1 MTEAAAT
8 AAAGPGAAQAHAAGL
23 ALSQA
28 FGRIRQT
35 RMAGLPFLNPA
46 LHVEAV
52 GFRPWGERVLGVLVT
67 PWAMNLVVLPGRDRG
82 FPALGADVRQTWSFP
97 SGDYDF
103 MGGEE
108 VECGPFHFCSLF
120 SPMADFA
127 DQGAARATAEAVLE
141 ALFAEDEAVRAERAK
156 AAREAAQLAGEPAP
170 LSRRG
175 FLSGGRSA

>member
-1 MTEAAAT
+1 MSDANLAEVVSE
-8 AAAGPGAAQAHAAGL
+8 PQAHAAGQ

-35 RMAGLPFLNPA
+35 RMAGLPFLNPK

-52 GFRPWGERVLGVLVT
+52 GFRPWQQRVLGVLIT
-67 PWAMNLVVLPGRDRG
+67 PWAMNLIVLPGNDKDFR
-82 FPALGADVRQTWSFP
+82 ALGADVQQTWAFP

-108 VECGPFHFCSLF
+108 MECGPFHFCSLF
-120 SPMADFA
+120 SPMAEFD
-127 DQGAARATAEAVLE
+127 DQAGARATAEAVLE
-141 ALFAEDEAVRAERAK
+141 ALFAEDEATRSARAK
-156 AAREAAQLAGEPAP
+156 EQREAAQLKGEQAP
-170 LSRRG
+170 LTRRG

>member
-1 MTEAAAT
+1 MSEALAPAT
-8 AAAGPGAAQAHAAGL
+8 PVTAAQAHAAGQSI
-23 ALSQA
+23 SQA
-28 FGRIRQT
+28 FNRIRQT

-46 LHVEAV
+46 LQVEAV
-52 GFRPWGERVLGVLVT
+52 GFRPWQNRVLGVLLT
-67 PWAMNLVVLPGRDRG
+67 PWAMNLVVLPGNDTG
-82 FPALGADVRQTWSFP
+82 FRALGADVQHTWAFP

-127 DQGAARATAEAVLE
+127 DQGAARATAEAALD
-141 ALFAEDEAVRAERAK
+141 ALFQQDEESLAK
-156 AAREAAQLAGEPAP
+156 AREQQRQAAQLEGKSAP

-175 FLSGGRSA
+175 FLTGGRSA

>member
-1 MTEAAAT
+1 MTDIAVVDAVSS
-8 AAAGPGAAQAHAAGL
+8 AQAHAAGQ

-28 FGRIRQT
+28 FNRIRQT

-46 LHVEAV
+46 LQVEAV
-52 GFRPWGERVLGVLVT
+52 GFRPWQQRVLGVLLT
-67 PWAMNLVVLPGRDRG
+67 PWTMNLVVLPGNDKDFRT
-82 FPALGADVRQTWSFP
+82 LGADVQQTWAFP

-120 SPMADFA
+120 SPMADFD
-127 DQGAARATAEAVLE
+127 DQGAARATAEAVLT
-141 ALFAEDEAVRAERAK
+141 ALFEQDEASRSAQAK
-156 AAREAAQLAGEPAP
+156 AEREAAQLKGEEAP
-170 LSRRG
+170 LTRRG